1 MHFGRLPL
9 SMKWTGGGKR
19 ESAREKRELAR
30 EKRELASVSQA
41 LRIATIPH
49 WK

>member
-1 MHFGRLPL
+1 MDRAGKRE
-9 SMKWTGGGKR
+9 SARAKR
-19 ESAREKRELAR
+19 ESAREKRES
-30 EKRELASVSQA
+30 ASVSQA